1 MAEPDSLADDG
12 SRGDDDADGRPRRR
26 AHVVPSGKA
35 MWGRALMVV
44 AGLAVQMNVLP
55 LPMWTAYL
63 LMGLG
68 LLELF
73 VVPRLLAG
81 IWSSNDKLPPQP

>member
-1 MAEPDSLADDG
+1 MAEETREEMEAKAKGRFVMISLMRLG
-12 SRGDDDADGRPRRR
+12 G
-26 AHVVPSGKA
+26 
-35 MWGRALMVV
+35 ALMVV